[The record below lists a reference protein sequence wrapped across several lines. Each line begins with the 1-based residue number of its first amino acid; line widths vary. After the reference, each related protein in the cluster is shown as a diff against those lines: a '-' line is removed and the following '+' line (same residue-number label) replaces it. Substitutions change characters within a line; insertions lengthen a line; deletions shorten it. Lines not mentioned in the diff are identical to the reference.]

1 MAPRAAGRFTTSFFP
16 RAAAWLTRTAPRNL
30 RAIGLAVLGCAAPA
44 VHAGEVEVL
53 HWWTSGG
60 EAKSVAELKRA
71 LASQGHQWRDLAVE
85 GGGGD
90 AAMTVLRSRVT
101 GGNPPTA
108 AQIKGPA
115 IQEWGRMGVLANLD
129 DVANEQ
135 RWDAQLPKVVA
146 EAMKFNGHYVAV
158 PVNVHRVNWLWIN
171 RDALRKVGTRAP
183 ENWDDFF
190 ALAEKLQR
198 AGYIPV
204 AHGGQ
209 PWQEFTTFETVA
221 LGVGGAEF
229 YRKAF
234 VKLDPAALKS
244 PTMER
249 VLTTFRRIKGYTD
262 KASPNR
268 DWNQATAMVIR
279 GEAAMQ
285 FMGDWAKGEFLA
297 AGRVPNKDFLC
308 VSAPGTER
316 SYIFNI
322 DSFAMFQ
329 LKSAAAR
336 TAQKA
341 LVASIM
347 SPSFQETFNLNK
359 GSIPVAAGVNMA
371 RFDLCGQESGAYFT
385 ATAMI
390 NTLVPS
396 IAHKMAQ
403 PAVVEDAFKETVAA
417 FWNDDR
423 ISSTQAMDRFLAAAR
438 PKP

>member
-1 MAPRAAGRFTTSFFP
+1 MYSPIRMFSRAATAALLGL
-16 RAAAWLTRTAPRNL
+16 AAAGAS
-30 RAIGLAVLGCAAPA
+30 
-44 VHAGEVEVL
+44 AGEVEVL

-60 EAKSVAELKRA
+60 EARSVDELKRA
-71 LASQGHQWRDLAVE
+71 LATQGHQWRDLAVP

-108 AQIKGPA
+108 AQLKGPA

-129 DVANEQ
+129 DVATEQ

-146 EAMKFNGHYVAV
+146 EAMKYNGHYVAV

-183 ENWDDFF
+183 QSWDEFF

-198 AGYIPV
+198 AGIVPV

-221 LGVGGAEF
+221 LGVGGADF

-244 PTMER
+244 GTMES
-249 VLTTFRRIKGYTD
+249 VLTTFRRIKAYTD
-262 KASPNR
+262 KAAPRR

-297 AGRVPNKDFLC
+297 AGKVPNKDFLC

-329 LKSAAAR
+329 LQSAAAR
-336 TAQKA
+336 TAQRA
-341 LVASIM
+341 LVTSIM
-347 SPSFQETFNLNK
+347 SPAFQEIFNLNK
-359 GSIPVAAGVNMA
+359 GSIPVAAGVNMG

-403 PAVVEDAFKETVAA
+403 PAAVEDAFKETVAA
-417 FWNDDR
+417 FWNDER
-423 ISSTQAMDRFLAAAR
+423 ITSAQAMDRFVAAAR

>member
-1 MAPRAAGRFTTSFFP
+1 
-16 RAAAWLTRTAPRNL
+16 
-30 RAIGLAVLGCAAPA
+30 
-44 VHAGEVEVL
+44 VEVL

-60 EAKSVAELKRA
+60 EAKSVDDLKRS
-71 LASQGHQWRDLAVE
+71 LAAQGHQWRDLAVP

-90 AAMTVLRSRVT
+90 AAMRVLRTRADA
-101 GGNPPTA
+101 GNPPTA
-108 AQIKGPA
+108 VQIKGPA
-115 IQEWGRMGVLANLD
+115 IQEWGRLGGLANLD
-129 DVANEQ
+129 DIATEQ
-135 RWDAQLPKVVA
+135 RWDAQLPRVVA
-146 EAMKFNGHYVAV
+146 EAMKFKGHYVAV

-171 RDALRKVGTRAP
+171 RDALRKVGVRAP
-183 ENWDDFF
+183 GNWDEFF

-198 AGYIPV
+198 AGILPV

-221 LGVGGAEF
+221 LGVGGADF
-229 YRKAF
+229 YRRAF
-234 VKLDPAALKS
+234 VGLEPAALKS
-244 PTMER
+244 PTMEHA
-249 VLTTFRRIKGYTD
+249 LTTFRRIKAYTD
-262 KASPNR
+262 KGAPGR

-297 AGRVPNKDFLC
+297 AGKVPNKDFLC
-308 VSAPGTER
+308 VAAPGTDR

-329 LKSAAAR
+329 LKSEPAR
-336 TAQKA
+336 VAQKA
-341 LVASIM
+341 LVRSIM
-347 SPSFQETFNLNK
+347 SPAFQETFNLNK
-359 GSIPVAAGVNMA
+359 GSIPVAAGVGMG
-371 RFDLCGQESGAYFT
+371 RFDLCAQESAAYFT

-403 PAVVEDAFKETVAA
+403 PAAVEDAFKEAVAA

-423 ISSTQAMDRFLAAAR
+423 MSSAQAMDRFLVAAR

>member
-1 MAPRAAGRFTTSFFP
+1 MESTTLSTTH
-16 RAAAWLTRTAPRNL
+16 RSLQVSGQAAWRCARALVTAMALSPL
-30 RAIGLAVLGCAAPA
+30 MAQ
-44 VHAGEVEVL
+44 AGEVEVL

-60 EAKSVAELKRA
+60 EAKSVDELKRT
-71 LASQGHQWRDLAVE
+71 LASQGHKWRDLAIP

-90 AAMTVLRSRVT
+90 AAMSVLRERVT
-101 GGNPPTA
+101 SGNPPTA

-115 IQEWGRMGVLANLD
+115 IAEWGRLGALANLD
-129 DVANEQ
+129 DVASEQ

-146 EAMKFNGHYVAV
+146 EGMKFNGHYVAV

-183 ENWDDFF
+183 ENWDEFF
-190 ALAEKLQR
+190 AVAEKLQR

-209 PWQEFTTFETVA
+209 PWQEFTTFESIV
-221 LGVGGAEF
+221 LGIGGAEF
-229 YRKAF
+229 YRQAF
-234 VKLDPAALKS
+234 VKLDPVALRS

-249 VLTTFRRIKGYTD
+249 ALTTFRRVKGYTD
-262 KASPNR
+262 KAAPGR

-297 AGRVPNKDFLC
+297 AGKVPGKDFLC
-308 VSAPGTER
+308 VSAPGTDR
-316 SYIFNI
+316 SYSFNI

-329 LKSAAAR
+329 LKSDQAR
-336 TAQKA
+336 SAQKA

-347 SPSFQETFNLNK
+347 SPAFQEIFNLNK

-371 RFDLCGQESGAYFT
+371 RFDLCGQESSAYFT
-385 ATAMI
+385 ATGMI

-396 IAHKMAQ
+396 IAHKMVQ
-403 PAVVEDAFKETVAA
+403 PAAIEDAFKDAISA

-423 ISSTQAMDRFLAAAR
+423 VVSEDTMQRLLAAAKLKR
-438 PKP
+438 

>member
-1 MAPRAAGRFTTSFFP
+1 MCTRKWLAAV
-16 RAAAWLTRTAPRNL
+16 
-30 RAIGLAVLGCAAPA
+30 AVLAGLSAGA
-44 VHAGEVEVL
+44 VQAGEVEVL

-60 EAKSVAELKRA
+60 EAKSVDELKRA
-71 LASQGHQWRDLAVE
+71 LNAQGHQWRDLAVP

-90 AAMTVLRSRVT
+90 AAMTELRARVAS
-101 GGNPPTA
+101 GKPPTA

-115 IQEWGRMGVLANLD
+115 IQEWGQLGVLANLD
-129 DVANEQ
+129 ELAAQQ
-135 RWDAQLPKVVA
+135 RWDAQLPRAVA
-146 EAMKFNGHYVAV
+146 EAMKYNGHYVAV

-183 ENWDDFF
+183 QSWDEFF

-198 AGYIPV
+198 AGITPV

-209 PWQEFTTFETVA
+209 PWQEFTTFESVA

-234 VKLDPAALKS
+234 VYLDVATLKS
-244 PTMER
+244 ATMER
-249 VLTTFRRIKGYTD
+249 VLTIFRRIKDYTD
-262 KASPNR
+262 KGAPGR

-297 AGRVPNKDFLC
+297 AGKVPNKDYLC
-308 VSAPGTER
+308 VSSPGTER
-316 SYIFNI
+316 AYIFNI
-322 DSFAMFQ
+322 DSFAMFD
-329 LKSAAAR
+329 LKATDAR
-336 TAQKA
+336 QAQRA
-341 LVASIM
+341 LVSSIM
-347 SPSFQETFNLNK
+347 SPAFQETFNLNK
-359 GSIPVAAGVNMA
+359 GSIPVAAGVNMG

-396 IAHKMAQ
+396 IAHKMVQ
-403 PAVVEDAFKETVAA
+403 PGPIEDGFKETVAA
-417 FWNDDR
+417 FWNQPKMT
-423 ISSTQAMDRFLAAAR
+423 SAEAMNRFVAVAR
-438 PKP
+438 GRPRT